1 MARKRS
7 IFFGYI
13 QSLLKFVKSGQ
24 LRRRLFLITLGVLV
38 ACGLNLDLPR
48 RGLPPVVAQVPIV
61 QAGERDSAL
70 VQQAKELYDAGQ
82 FLEAVKL
89 LQQAAS
95 AYEAQGDRLN
105 QARVLSQ
112 VSLAYQ
118 QLGQWEQAKKAIA
131 DSLQL
136 LQAEATL
143 GNSTER
149 LKILAQALN
158 TQGSLQL
165 ALGQSE
171 QALDTWQQATSTYI
185 QIGDRAGIIRSQI
198 NQAQAMKALGLYRR
212 ALTTLTQVNE
222 TLQKQPDSQIKATG
236 LRSLGS
242 TFLLVGDLEQS
253 QQVLKQSLDLA
264 QRLNSPQDIGA
275 TLFVLGNLAQ
285 TEQNTKAA
293 LDFYKQAAT
302 VSPSIKIRAQL
313 NQLSLLI
320 DQKEWAA
327 AQILSTQI
335 RSQIVNLPPTRS
347 NIYAKLNF
355 ANSLTRL
362 QKTNSQNTFSG
373 SEIAQILATTV
384 QEAKSLGD
392 RRAEAYALGSLGR
405 LYEQTQQWSDAQ
417 ALTQQALLLAQA
429 INAPDIA
436 YRWQWQLGRL
446 LKVQGDRQKAIAA
459 YSEAVNSLKSLRN
472 DLVAIN
478 QDIQFS
484 FRETVEPVYRELVSL
499 LLDESELRA
508 NNKDLSSTSSNSNS
522 QSSSIVQKR
531 IAQARDVIESLQIA
545 ELDNFFK
552 EACLDTK
559 ETEIDRLDPEA
570 AIIYPIILPDR
581 LEVIIS
587 LPQQPLRH
595 YATNLSESEVEKTV
609 KQLRQTLL
617 IRSKRS
623 FMPFAQEIYNWLI
636 RPAEK
641 DLANSKVK
649 TLVFVL
655 DGSLR
660 NIPMAALNDGKQYLL
675 EKYSVALTPSLKLAN
690 PNPIQ
695 NVQLRAIAAGLTEA
709 TQGFSALDN
718 VAMELQEIQSQI
730 PSTILLNKEFTTL
743 NFEKEIESASFPI
756 VHLATHGKFSSK
768 AVETYI
774 ITWNSRINVNELDS
788 LLQIRGVE
796 NQNAIELLVLSACET
811 ASGDNRAAL
820 GIAGVAVRAGARST
834 LATLWSV
841 DDAGTADLMRQFYQE
856 LAKTSVTKAESLR
869 LAQLSLLRNPLYK
882 HPIYWAPYV
891 LLGNWL

>member
-7 IFFGYI
+7 IFLSYL

-24 LRRRLFLITLGVLV
+24 LRRRLLLIILGVLV
-38 ACGLNLDLPR
+38 ACGVHIDLPR
-48 RGLPPVVAQVPIV
+48 IGLSPVVAQVPMV
-61 QAGERDSAL
+61 QPRQGDSSL

-82 FLEAVKL
+82 FLEAAKL

-136 LQAEATL
+136 LQTAP
-143 GNSTER
+143 GNSTDR

-171 QALDTWQQATSTYI
+171 QALDTWQQATTNYI
-185 QIGDRAGIIRSQI
+185 QIGDRTGVIRSQI
-198 NQAQAMKALGLYRR
+198 NQAQAMRALGLYRR

-253 QQVLKQSLDLA
+253 QQLLQQSLDLA

-275 TLFVLGNLAQ
+275 TLFVLGNLARTQ
-285 TEQNTKAA
+285 QNTKAA
-293 LDFYKQAAT
+293 LDFYQQAAT

-320 DQKEWAA
+320 DQQEWAA

-335 RSQIVNLPPTRS
+335 QSQIVNLPPTRS

-355 ANSLTRL
+355 AHSLTSL
-362 QKTNSQNTFSG
+362 QQINSPNTVSG
-373 SEIAQILATTV
+373 SEIAQMLATTV
-384 QEAKSLGD
+384 REAKSLGD
-392 RRAEAYALGSLGR
+392 RRAEAYALGSLGG

-417 ALTQQALLLAQA
+417 DLTQQALLLAQA

-446 LKVQGDRQKAIAA
+446 LKFQGDRQRAIAA
-459 YSEAVNSLKSLRN
+459 YSEAVNSLKSLRS

-484 FRETVEPVYRELVSL
+484 FRESVEPVYRELVSL
-499 LLDESELRA
+499 LLDKSELRA
-508 NNKDLSSTSSNSNS
+508 NNKDLSSTSSISDS
-522 QSSSIVQKR
+522 QSSSSIQNR
-531 IAQARDVIESLQIA
+531 LAQARDVIESLQIA

-552 EACLDTK
+552 EACLDTQ

-595 YATNLSESEVEKTV
+595 YATNLSKSEVEKTV

-617 IRSKRS
+617 IRSKLS
-623 FMPFAQEIYNWLI
+623 FMPFAQEVYNWLI

-641 DLANSKVK
+641 DLANSRVK

-695 NVQLRAIAAGLTEA
+695 NVQLRALTAGLTEA
-709 TQGFSALDN
+709 TQGFSSLDN
-718 VAMELQEIQSQI
+718 VALELQEIKSQI

-774 ITWNSRINVNELDS
+774 ITWNSRINVNELDN
-788 LLQIRGVE
+788 LLQVRGAE

-811 ASGDNRAAL
+811 ASGDDRAAL